1 MVRANPSIAIQG
13 IPAHLATQ
21 GPPQGS
27 AQSPVAGARAQPPAT
42 PAPAAGAGTTQPAA
56 PAQQPRNLFQAAAQA
71 AQTPAAGTPTPAGR
85 GAAGAGAGGDGN
97 ELDALRNNPLVG
109 ELRQLV
115 QQNPALLQPFLQQ
128 LAATN
133 PQLFELINRN
143 SQQFMEYLTEGSNVD
158 LGALGDDDM
167 EGDEGAGAGGNVV
180 QVSAAER
187 DAIQRLEAMGFDRQ
201 MVLQAFIACDR
212 NEELAC
218 VILA

>member
-1 MVRANPSIAIQG
+1 
-13 IPAHLATQ
+13 
-21 GPPQGS
+21 
-27 AQSPVAGARAQPPAT
+27 
-42 PAPAAGAGTTQPAA
+42 
-56 PAQQPRNLFQAAAQA
+56 
-71 AQTPAAGTPTPAGR
+71 
-85 GAAGAGAGGDGN
+85 
-97 ELDALRNNPLVG
+97 
-109 ELRQLV
+109 LRQLV

-218 VILA
+218 VVLV